1 MIVEK
6 LTLFDFTINSEVSI
20 LFQCKF
26 LFQTLDFND
35 TLVYY
40 ESVVLT
46 KFNTHASEF
55 LFCICVAFLLL
66 LRFNNDFLYDCR
78 VR

>member
-46 KFNTHASEF
+46 KFKYTCIWVSF
-55 LFCICVAFLLL
+55 FCCCY
-66 LRFNNDFLYDCR
+66 DFLYDCR